1 MASLSLLEAEAPRAP
16 SPWPLRVAAV
26 VAILAVS
33 GVVLYWQFRYYP
45 EKKAVEH
52 FMEALQAGDY
62 QAAYRLWNAP
72 PSYTFSDFLED
83 WGETTSTGRVRSY
96 EIVSIHPTSGV
107 ILQVPIGGG
116 EPPRNLR
123 VSGDSSGVVVSVR
136 INGNE
141 PPVRLWVETDPP
153 RLSFPPY

>member
-62 QAAYRLWNAP
+62 PTAYRLWNAP
-72 PSYTFSDFLED
+72 PSYAYKDFLED
-83 WGETTSTGRVRSY
+83 WGETTPRGRVRSY
-96 EIVSIHPTSGV
+96 EIVGVEPKAPVEVALPGQPTM
-107 ILQVPIGGG
+107 
-116 EPPRNLR
+116 R
-123 VSGDSSGVVVSVR
+123 VAGDSSGVVVLVR
-136 INGNE
+136 INGQLE
-141 PPVRLWVETDPP
+141 PVRIWVEKKDKS
-153 RLSFPPY
+153 LGFPPF

>member
-62 QAAYRLWNAP
+62 QAAYRLWNP
-72 PSYTFSDFLED
+72 PTSYTYADFLED
-83 WGETTSTGRVRSY
+83 WGETTPMGRVRSY
-96 EIVSIHPTSGV
+96 EIVDVEPKQPVEVALPNKPTM
-107 ILQVPIGGG
+107 
-116 EPPRNLR
+116 R
-123 VSGDSSGVVVSVR
+123 VAGDSSGIVVRVRVNGRLEPVR
-136 INGNE
+136 I
-141 PPVRLWVETDPP
+141 WVEKKDKS
-153 RLSFPPY
+153 LGFPPF

>member
-1 MASLSLLEAEAPRAP
+1 MPNSLLEPEPLP
-16 SPWPLRVAAV
+16 PPNPWPLRIGIAVVVLAV
-26 VAILAVS
+26 VA
-33 GVVLYWQFRYYP
+33 GVLYFQFRYYG
-45 EKKAVEH
+45 EERLVRQ
-52 FMEALQAGDY
+52 FMDALVAGNYQEAYRVWNPTAAYSY
-62 QAAYRLWNAP
+62 QA
-72 PSYTFSDFLED
+72 FLED

>member
-1 MASLSLLEAEAPRAP
+1 MPNSLLEPEPLP
-16 SPWPLRVAAV
+16 PPNPWPLRIVIAVVVLAV
-26 VAILAVS
+26 VA
-33 GVVLYWQFRYYP
+33 GVLYFQFRYYG
-45 EKKAVEH
+45 EERLVRQ
-52 FMEALQAGDY
+52 FMDALVAGNYQEAYRVWNPTSAYSY
-62 QAAYRLWNAP
+62 QA
-72 PSYTFSDFLED
+72 FLED

-96 EIVSIHPTSGV
+96 EIVSIHATSGV

-123 VSGDSSGVVVSVR
+123 VRGDSSGVVVSVR